1 MRTVVR
7 LDLVLL
13 LALTIA
19 LVVHASPVVATSATP
34 TYVLGV
40 PNPLDPLIVDL
51 QSLTSSVTLLPSVSA
66 LSSIGGNT
74 ILFIDGA
81 WLATASSLDPTVL
94 SSVTQTALTGVP
106 TIVVRGN
113 PSLLANSI
121 SGLLKTQAIGLP
133 LISEGLQVFGNLSD
147 GTRQA
152 MSFQVIS
159 GFDYAVQA
167 EFAWAQQL
175 LFHPVAT
182 LFAASSPV
190 QTSNGF
196 SKRIGSYMTATTGAH
211 WAFIG
216 SATISTG
223 DQYAPVARTTF
234 NFSIYS
240 LQNSGSSTY
249 KWYNF
254 FFNKTIEPG
263 IGIYNS
269 DWRTAQELDHNSVNN
284 RTTNLFVDHGPRFF
298 GTTGPSQLTYSIG
311 VQSGMLGASTTANQ
325 TVTYFLKN
333 TQVTDIS
340 QDMFKLGWEHDIA
353 AQTGAGK
360 LTYSIIPG
368 WTDRINMTAR
378 VDTQGSFASSFSN
391 FRTSQTQTITT
402 TLGVFGG

>member
-1 MRTVVR
+1 VVR
-7 LDLVLL
+7 FDFVLL

-19 LVVHASPVVATSATP
+19 LVVHAGPVAATSATP

-40 PNPLDPLIVDL
+40 SNPPDPLIADL
-51 QSLTSSVTLLPSVSA
+51 QSQTSSVTLLPSVSA
-66 LSSIGGNT
+66 LSSIGGNS

-81 WLATASSLDPTVL
+81 WLTTASSLDPTVL
-94 SSVTQTALTGVP
+94 SSVVQTALTGVP
-106 TIVVRGN
+106 TVVIRGS

-121 SGLLKTQAIGLP
+121 SGLVKSQAIGLP
-133 LISEGLQVFGNLSD
+133 LISEGLQVFGTLSD

-167 EFAWAQQL
+167 EFSWAQQL
-175 LFHPVAT
+175 LSHPVAT
-182 LFAASSPV
+182 LFASSVPVQASNGLSNRASS
-190 QTSNGF
+190 T
-196 SKRIGSYMTATTGAH
+196 TATTGAY

-254 FFNKTIEPG
+254 FFNNTIEPG
-263 IGIYNS
+263 IRIYNS
-269 DWRTAQELDHNSVNN
+269 GWRLAQELDHNSVNN

-298 GTTGPSQLTYSIG
+298 GTTGPSQLTYTIG
-311 VQSGMLGASTTANQ
+311 VQSGVMGSSATANQ
-325 TVTYFLKN
+325 TLTYFLKN
-333 TQVTDIS
+333 TQVTDVS
-340 QDMFKLGWEHDIA
+340 QDMFNIGWQHDIA
-353 AQTGAGK
+353 AQTAAGK
-360 LTYSIIPG
+360 LTYTVIPG

-378 VDTQGSFASSFSN
+378 VDTQGSFASSFDN
-391 FRTSQTQTITT
+391 LKTSQTQTITT